1 MSFFTVCQ
9 IIFRNLDYGIDC
21 EVKTGTIYLTYLTL
35 GETIEIL
42 KQRNFNRK
50 EDFILANTRNPVV
63 EICKLKHNRMKSDM
77 K

>member
-1 MSFFTVCQ
+1 MEQ
-9 IIFRNLDYGIDC
+9 I
-21 EVKTGTIYLTYLTL
+21 VKLRPALYTYLTYLTL

>member
-21 EVKTGTIYLTYLTL
+21 EVKTGTIYL